1 MNKFKKSFL
10 YTIVNSTSVD
20 SIFFFNKYTMRKK
33 KNNSLCHSM
42 FEYMYETIAKELEY
56 SDLEDINDNELHEYV
71 MNQVINRFIQ
81 NQYIIFDLFICKL
94 SVYN

>member
-1 MNKFKKSFL
+1 
-10 YTIVNSTSVD
+10 
-20 SIFFFNKYTMRKK
+20 
-33 KNNSLCHSM
+33 M

-81 NQYIIFDLFICKL
+81 K
-94 SVYN
+94 

>member
-1 MNKFKKSFL
+1 MSKTKELDRIAFDVHNQ
-10 YTIVNSTSVD
+10 V
-20 SIFFFNKYTMRKK
+20 
-33 KNNSLCHSM
+33 

-81 NQYIIFDLFICKL
+81 K
-94 SVYN
+94 